1 MDEQCRATPSNKTLI
16 IPVVILAVIGI
27 SILTLTVVFFL
38 SLQDT
43 VYPLPIGPIMETQ
56 TEDASVP
63 SSITPVPVKFPAET
77 LLVTASRW
85 RPQMS

>member
-1 MDEQCRATPSNKTLI
+1 MDEKCRAIPSNKTLI

-43 VYPLPIGPIMETQ
+43 VYPLPIGPIM
-56 TEDASVP
+56 
-63 SSITPVPVKFPAET
+63 
-77 LLVTASRW
+77 
-85 RPQMS
+85 